1 MMRKSAGTPF
11 KLKGAPF
18 KSDDLPEGVTTSSED
33 LGQAVNNDNHL
44 VNVTKNTMT
53 TPDLA
58 GVDNSGSRDT
68 GKTYEETYG
77 PKQKEKYGSFD
88 NYVAAAEKYWEE
100 KGKGKNDGAKKGETK
115 VTYNTT
121 PNPQPG
127 GPGDTTDPFTAAEG
141 RNQFRYGK
149 QSAKRAIKAAKRTMR
164 HDDGNIFSLF
174 SKDGRKKRKEAK
186 QAFKDKKSE
195 ILNNADV
202 AASNMSGNANDQL
215 TQGRNAWRSG
225 EKIDYRKEMS
235 KGSKGTSYTQGTEND
250 PKIQYDANGN
260 IIGVSN
266 GTPMKYGRSKSA
278 TPFKLNKY
286 KK

>member
-1 MMRKSAGTPF
+1 MMRKSTGTPF

-18 KSDDLPEGVTTSSED
+18 KEDGEPDGSTKKSEN
-33 LGQAVNNDNHL
+33 LGDYATDENHL
-44 VNVTKNTMT
+44 VNVTRNTTT
-53 TPDLA
+53 TPDYS
-58 GVDNSGSRDT
+58 GVDNSGSRNT
-68 GKTYEETYG
+68 GKTYKDTYG
-77 PKQKEKYGSFD
+77 PKQQEKYGSFEK
-88 NYVAAAEKYWEE
+88 YVEAAEKYWEE

-115 VTYNTT
+115 VTYDTT

-127 GPGDTTDPFTAAEG
+127 GPGDQTDPFTAAEG

-174 SKDGRKKRKEAK
+174 SKEGRKKRKEAK
-186 QAFKDKKSE
+186 QKYKDKKSK
-195 ILNNADV
+195 ILNDADV

-215 TQGRNAWRSG
+215 TQGRNAWRNG

-235 KGSKGTSYTQGTEND
+235 QGSGGTSYTLGTEND
-250 PKIQYDANGN
+250 KKLKYDENGN
-260 IIGVSN
+260 IIGI
-266 GTPMKYGRSKSA
+266 GYGRDKSA

>member
-18 KSDDLPEGVTTSSED
+18 KNDDLPEGVTTSSED
-33 LGQAVNNDNHL
+33 LGQAVNDQNHL
-44 VNVTKNTMT
+44 VNVTRNTTT
-53 TPDLA
+53 TPDYS
-58 GVDNSGSRDT
+58 GVDNSGSRNT
-68 GKTYEETYG
+68 GKTYKETYG
-77 PKQKEKYGSFD
+77 PKQQEKYGSFEK
-88 NYVAAAEKYWEE
+88 YVEAAEKYWEE

-115 VTYNTT
+115 VTYDTT

-127 GPGDTTDPFTAAEG
+127 GPGDQTDPFTAAEG

-174 SKDGRKKRKEAK
+174 SKEGRKKRKEAK
-186 QAFKDKKSE
+186 QKYKDKKSK
-195 ILNNADV
+195 ILNDADV

-215 TQGRNAWRSG
+215 TQGRNAWRNG

-235 KGSKGTSYTQGTEND
+235 QGSGGTSYTLGTEND
-250 PKIQYDANGN
+250 KKLKYDENGN
-260 IIGVSN
+260 IIGI
-266 GTPMKYGRSKSA
+266 GYGRDKSA